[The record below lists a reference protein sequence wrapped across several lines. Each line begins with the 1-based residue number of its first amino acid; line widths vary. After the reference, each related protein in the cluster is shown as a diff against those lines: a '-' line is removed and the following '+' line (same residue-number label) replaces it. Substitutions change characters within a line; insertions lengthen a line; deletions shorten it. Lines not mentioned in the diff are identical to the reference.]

1 MNSSKTSDQTHL
13 VIIGGGSAA
22 FAAAIEARGLGAKVT
37 IINDGLPIGGTCV
50 NVGCVPSKTLLR
62 AAEAHHQPTRQR
74 FASIEGSSRVTD
86 FSEVIA
92 QKRQLVDALRQAKYV
107 DVIEPLDDV
116 HLIDGRARLV
126 GSKTDGPKQVAVNGE
141 RLDADRV
148 ILATGA
154 SPAAPPIDGL
164 DEVDYLT
171 NETAFELDELPE
183 SMVVLGGNYI
193 GLECA
198 QIFARFGTE
207 VTVLELQD
215 QILPTEAGDVAD
227 ELGRHLSEE
236 GIQVWTG
243 AKTTRVESTA
253 AGVALVV
260 ERDGHT
266 RRLGAEQLLVTTG
279 RRPNTTDLG
288 VEEGG
293 VVLNAQG
300 KVVVD
305 SYLETTAKGVYAAG
319 DIICG
324 PIFVYTAAYDGKI
337 AARNALDDQP
347 AKAVDYNPLPWVV
360 FTDPQVAA
368 VGLDERQ
375 AQEQSFEPQTTTL
388 PLSAVPRSIAARD
401 TRGFIKLIRDKETDR
416 LLGARIV
423 APESGELLME
433 LAVAIRHE
441 MTVAEL
447 VDMLHPYLTLSE
459 GIRLAALTFDKSVEQ
474 LSCCAG

>member
-1 MNSSKTSDQTHL
+1 MSSSKNSDQTHL

-22 FAAAIEARGLGAKVT
+22 FAAAIEAHGLGAKVT

-74 FASIEGSSRVTD
+74 FTGIEGSSQVTD

-92 QKRQLVDALRQAKYV
+92 QKRELVGALRQAKYV
-107 DVIEPLDDV
+107 DVIEPLEDV
-116 HLIDGRARLV
+116 RLIDGRARLV
-126 GSKTDGPKQVAVNGE
+126 GSKTDGPKQVVVNGE
-141 RLDADRV
+141 RIDADHV

-164 DEVDYLT
+164 DQVDYLT

-198 QIFARFGTE
+198 QMFARFGTE
-207 VTVLELQD
+207 VTMLELQD
-215 QILPTEAGDVAD
+215 QVLPTEIGDVAD
-227 ELGRHLSEE
+227 ELSRHLSEE
-236 GIQVWTG
+236 GIQIWTG
-243 AKTTRVESTA
+243 ATTTRVQSTA
-253 AGVALVV
+253 SGIALEV
-260 ERDGHT
+260 ECDGETH
-266 RRLGAEQLLVTTG
+266 RLEAERLLVATG

-288 VEEGG
+288 VEEAG
-293 VVLNAQG
+293 VVLSAEG

-305 SYLETTAKGVYAAG
+305 SYLETTAEGVYAAG

-324 PIFVYTAAYDGKI
+324 PMFVYTAAFEGKL
-337 AARNALDDQP
+337 AAHNALGDQAP
-347 AKAVDYNPLPWVV
+347 RPVDYSPLPWVV
-360 FTDPQVAA
+360 FTDPQVAG

-375 AQEQSFEPQTTTL
+375 AAKEGFEPQATTL
-388 PLSAVPRSIAARD
+388 PLSAVPRAIAARD
-401 TRGFIKLIRDKETDR
+401 MRGFIKLIRDQKTDR

-423 APESGELLME
+423 APEGSELLME

-459 GIRLAALTFDKSVEQ
+459 GIRLAALTFDKSIEQ